1 MAKLIRK
8 PDYDDRAVLD
18 VTLNLYAYP
27 AILVGHQLGL
37 FKSLGPRAKNPSE
50 ICDELSLKRRSSEV
64 VLSLAIALGFVIV
77 NRESQEYSLS
87 QLGRDYL
94 LDDSPAYFGYFFDLM
109 IENSNNYSIKQL
121 GNAIRDNEPQA
132 YGGGNIFESHA
143 NKSEKAK
150 KFTLAMHSLSIGA
163 ATQWPGMVDLS
174 KNRLMLD
181 IGGGSG
187 AHSIGAVSRWPD
199 LCSLIYDLDEIRHFT
214 KEHTSDYG
222 LQNRINFY
230 SGDMWRDQFPAA
242 DFHFYSH
249 IFHDWPPEKNRFLAE
264 KSFNSLPAGG
274 RIMIHEVLYNDQK
287 TGPLAAAAFSVMM
300 LGWTQGEQYS
310 GLELSELLSNVG
322 FVDIEVIPSFGYY
335 SVVTGLKP

>member
-1 MAKLIRK
+1 MVKLISK
-8 PDYDDRAVLD
+8 PNYDDRAVLD
-18 VTLNLYAYP
+18 VTLSLYAYP

-37 FKSLGPRAKNPSE
+37 FKILGPRSKKLSD
-50 ICDELSLKRRSSEV
+50 ICDELSLKRRSSEI
-64 VLSLAIALGFVIV
+64 VLSVAMALGFV
-77 NRESQEYSLS
+77 NRELQEYSLT
-87 QLGRDYL
+87 QLGKDYL

-109 IENSNNYSIKQL
+109 VENSNNYSIKHL
-121 GNAIRDNEPQA
+121 EKAIRDDEPQA
-132 YGGGNIFESHA
+132 YGEKDIFESHR
-143 NKSEKAK
+143 NEPKKAE

-163 ATQWPGMVDLS
+163 ATQWPDMIDLS

-187 AHSIGAVSRWPD
+187 VHSIGAVSRWPD
-199 LCSLIYDLDEIRHFT
+199 LCSLIYDLDEICDFT

-222 LQNRINFY
+222 FQNRIDFY
-230 SGDMWRDQFPAA
+230 SGDMWHDPFPVA
-242 DFHFYSH
+242 DLHFYSH
-249 IFHDWPPEKNRFLAE
+249 IFHDWPPENNRFLAE
-264 KSFNSLPAGG
+264 KSFNSLPTGG
-274 RIMIHEVLYNDQK
+274 RIMIHEILYNDQK

-310 GLELSELLSNVG
+310 GRELSELLSDAG